1 MYSFW
6 STNPLALV
14 INDSKV
20 SAALR
25 ASSCVG
31 DPGDEPTALQVT
43 GVVADRVMLLLLLL
57 WRSWGGETA
66 WSKLKLG
73 PLLDDSRAEDGAVDG
88 TWYFGVA
95 GSVGCVWFMYSRSR
109 VGKVWLRGR

>member
-14 INDSKV
+14 IKDSRV

-31 DPGDEPTALQVT
+31 DPGEEPTALEVT
-43 GVVADRVMLLLLLL
+43 GVVADRPVMLLLLLL
-57 WRSWGGETA
+57 WRSCGGDTA
-66 WSKLKLG
+66 CSKLKLG
-73 PLLDDSRAEDGAVDG
+73 PLPDDSRADEGAVDG
-88 TWYFGVA
+88 T
-95 GSVGCVWFMYSRSR
+95 
-109 VGKVWLRGR
+109 